1 MDAETRTLLTELEV
15 DNSKGELLA
24 GSYAQAGFPDT
35 KGAAQLTLPANCL
48 LIRPEGSMAAV
59 VGSDNKV
66 QLRKLILGRDFGSSV
81 EVISGVKAEDK
92 VVINPFDAIT
102 DGAEVRVME
111 PKTKA

>member
-1 MDAETRTLLTELEV
+1 
-15 DNSKGELLA
+15 
-24 GSYAQAGFPDT
+24 
-35 KGAAQLTLPANCL
+35 
-48 LIRPEGSMAAV
+48 MAAV